1 MTRPLQTWER
11 KESLQPLFLLYEA
24 GGRKSW
30 ALCEVQIRKKQQIRT
45 AHKTSTVHLMETAN
59 EILLS
64 ILESLYSVSQ
74 QWTAILHS
82 NLNAK
87 LELLP
92 ELYLKILELSTEEDI
107 VEETETANLFQNEGT
122 LILWLLGWMQCYL
135 SHLQLKCNLSHLL
148 QMNQTLKT
156 DKPKW

>member
-11 KESLQPLFLLYEA
+11 KESLQPLFCPMKLVEEKAEHCVRWKLERNNKFELHT
-24 GGRKSW
+24 GHPLFIWWKQLVKSYFRFW
-30 ALCEVQIRKKQQIRT
+30 RT
-45 AHKTSTVHLMETAN
+45 YTVC
-59 EILLS
+59 LS
-64 ILESLYSVSQ
+64 SEQLSFTLK
-74 QWTAILHS
+74 
-82 NLNAK
+82 AK

-107 VEETETANLFQNEGT
+107 VAETETANLFQNEGT

-148 QMNQTLKT
+148 QMSQTLKT